1 MGVAGVKVDGKYSQ
15 DVLHR
20 NKCYPLSD
28 MLQVTISSFSRT
40 AHLHIGCV
48 IQSNSCSVK
57 QLISFFQKYASN
69 SPDLNPV
76 DYKIW
81 GIMQQRVYEM

>member
-1 MGVAGVKVDGKYSQ
+1 MANITGMFFY
-15 DVLHR
+15 R

-40 AHLHIGCV
+40 AHRHIGRDT
-48 IQSNSCSVK
+48 IELLQRK
-57 QLISFFQKYASN
+57 TADFISPELWSPN

-81 GIMQQRVYEM
+81 GIMQQLSLIHI